1 MLQLFK
7 PSPSD
12 RRSAHHTINLID
24 PIVLSRD
31 MYVSA
36 DYLKLTHL
44 LARESPE
51 GPSATTYQQIDAKFE
66 ILASRSS

>member
-1 MLQLFK
+1 MLQN
-7 PSPSD
+7 SYVV
-12 RRSAHHTINLID
+12 ILID
-24 PIVLSRD
+24 PTVLSRD

-51 GPSATTYQQIDAKFE
+51 GPSAATYQQIDAKFE

>member
-1 MLQLFK
+1 MLQN
-7 PSPSD
+7 SY
-12 RRSAHHTINLID
+12 AVNLID

-31 MYVSA
+31 MYVLV

-44 LARESPE
+44 LTRESPE
-51 GPSATTYQQIDAKFE
+51 GPSAATYQQIDAKFE

>member
-1 MLQLFK
+1 MLQN
-7 PSPSD
+7 SY
-12 RRSAHHTINLID
+12 AVNLID

-31 MYVSA
+31 MYVLV

-51 GPSATTYQQIDAKFE
+51 GPSAATYQQIDAKFE

>member
-1 MLQLFK
+1 MLQN
-7 PSPSD
+7 SY
-12 RRSAHHTINLID
+12 AVNLID

-31 MYVSA
+31 MYVSGH
-36 DYLKLTHL
+36 YLKLTHL

-51 GPSATTYQQIDAKFE
+51 GPSAATYQQIDAKFE

>member
-1 MLQLFK
+1 MLQN
-7 PSPSD
+7 SY
-12 RRSAHHTINLID
+12 AVVLID

-31 MYVSA
+31 MYVSV

-51 GPSATTYQQIDAKFE
+51 GPSAATYQQIDVKFE
-66 ILASRSS
+66 ILASGSS